1 MMPNRLPSD
10 RSLRPNLG
18 SVAPL
23 FNALAR
29 IAAVF
34 VLSLAALPALA
45 QDQPAAA
52 SGPPDIVAARVTTTT
67 ERARLIVDL
76 SNPTKFAI
84 VSLTDPN
91 RIAVDMQAA
100 SLKADSVSTP
110 AGTGLVSGYTV
121 TMTEPGRARALLT
134 LAGPAQVQQA
144 YVLNAFDNEPARL
157 VVDLIPDTPEDFAKR
172 AAVDASAAGGPA
184 TPAMA
189 NNSTP
194 PGGSDANAAA
204 AAAATAASATPATAP
219 GAAPAPAD
227 GTPAPASPAP
237 AAAAPGAAATPDTAP
252 APAAS
257 APPAATTAPAP
268 DVQAAAPA
276 APATSASPAG
286 KPLIVLDP
294 GHGGIDNGATAPNG
308 VHEKNIVL
316 AFALKLQALLI
327 KSGRF
332 DVALTRTDDTYLTL
346 EQRVALARQNKADLF
361 ISLHADTFGQPA
373 IRGTSIYT
381 RDEQATDVL
390 DKVLADKENKFDIV
404 SGFAVPKMTPATV
417 DVLVDLMRRQMRKQ
431 SFLAAESIIH
441 ELQPSI
447 ELRRFPVRQ
456 ADFFVL
462 QAPDVPSMLVE
473 LGFMSNNDDI
483 ANLTNPQWQD
493 RVADALAR
501 GIAAYFDQMAQ
512 P

>member
-1 MMPNRLPSD
+1 M
-10 RSLRPNLG
+10 
-18 SVAPL
+18 
-23 FNALAR
+23 FNALLR
-29 IAAVF
+29 IAVLA
-34 VLSLAALPALA
+34 VLSLFALAPTRADDQQAPVPAL
-45 QDQPAAA
+45 
-52 SGPPDIVAARVTTTT
+52 PDIVAARVTTTP

-76 SNPTKFAI
+76 TNPTKFAI
-84 VSLTDPN
+84 VSLVSPN
-91 RIAVDMQAA
+91 RIAVDMQAG
-100 SLKADSVSTP
+100 SVKFDTAPAP
-110 AGTGLVSGYTV
+110 AGAGLVAGYTV
-121 TMTEPGRARALLT
+121 TMTEPGRARTLLT

-144 YVLNAFDNEPARL
+144 YVLNAFADQPARL

-172 AAVDASAAGGPA
+172 ASVDAAAWGQAAPA
-184 TPAMA
+184 LAD
-189 NNSTP
+189 NSTP
-194 PGGSDANAAA
+194 PGGSDANATAA
-204 AAAATAASATPATAP
+204 AAGPTT
-219 GAAPAPAD
+219 GAAPAA
-227 GTPAPASPAP
+227 ASPQAQ
-237 AAAAPGAAATPDTAP
+237 PGLVT
-252 APAAS
+252 
-257 APPAATTAPAP
+257 PPAT
-268 DVQAAAPA
+268 AAAPA
-276 APATSASPAG
+276 ASVPATAPAG
-286 KPLIVLDP
+286 PAITAVAPAAAKPLIVLDP

-308 VHEKNIVL
+308 IHEKNIVL

-332 DVALTRTDDTYLTL
+332 DVALTRTDDSYLTL

-473 LGFMSNNDDI
+473 LGFMSNTDDI
-483 ANLTNPQWQD
+483 TNLTDPQWQD

-512 P
+512 Q